1 MEQMKKPKSG
11 EPSLRE
17 RLSQRLLQALE
28 ADFEVHGVSVLER
41 MRESS
46 PERYCQLSAKLIMS
60 AEPKQNPQGLAAAT
74 NSNEM
79 GRIYLQQVGLLE
91 PTDQQIEQAVAAV
104 DELLARLEA
113 IKNAAAFGTLDNGN
127 RELGELN

>member
-1 MEQMKKPKSG
+1 
-11 EPSLRE
+11 
-17 RLSQRLLQALE
+17 
-28 ADFEVHGVSVLER
+28 
-41 MRESS
+41 
-46 PERYCQLSAKLIMS
+46 
-60 AEPKQNPQGLAAAT
+60 
-74 NSNEM
+74 
-79 GRIYLQQVGLLE
+79 LQQVGLLE